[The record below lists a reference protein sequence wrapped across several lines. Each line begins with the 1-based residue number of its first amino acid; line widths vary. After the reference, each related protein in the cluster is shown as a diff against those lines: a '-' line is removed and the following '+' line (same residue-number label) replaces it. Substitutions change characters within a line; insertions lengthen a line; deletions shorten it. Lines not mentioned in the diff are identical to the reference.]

1 MLNPNAPSF
10 LPPWGSALGPLGSR
24 THYSR
29 VRPWQ
34 GLRKAPA
41 ARGGRP
47 RCRARSGRQVA
58 PGGGLLPRVVP
69 ARWTGRRGANHSG
82 SAGGPRSPTPSTQR
96 SRQVRRGGRTRAA
109 GPAAFRARAPPPA
122 SLEAPGSPAARSP
135 KTATMEAQAQ
145 GEWSPIVLRVAS
157 WRSERRFPA
166 PRNFALGR
174 SGWVPS
180 HTSATLRSCPRLRDK
195 SLLPKLGICCE
206 AGASRDAK
214 WRGLSAGN
222 APTECST
229 SFPSQCPLLP
239 LPRVPNLASARRTC
253 CAGSGIREAFPL
265 PLGEQEGSATPLGL
279 SRGLASRPEFELGG
293 ARWGGGCAETR
304 GSRLRQGLA
313 QPGLAFSGGRA
324 LPARDLQAIDA
335 CAPVSQGRGATSASS
350 PGGARR
356 VQGRSP
362 AASIPAPGVARCR
375 SPGGGVTKGSLGSWG
390 HTGTR
395 GRESV

>member
-1 MLNPNAPSF
+1 M
-10 LPPWGSALGPLGSR
+10 
-24 THYSR
+24 
-29 VRPWQ
+29 
-34 GLRKAPA
+34 
-41 ARGGRP
+41 
-47 RCRARSGRQVA
+47 A

-96 SRQVRRGGRTRAA
+96 SRQVRRGGRARAA

-145 GEWSPIVLRVAS
+145 GEWSPIALRVAS

-214 WRGLSAGN
+214 WRGLSSGN

-229 SFPSQCPLLP
+229 SFPSQCPLLL
-239 LPRVPNLASARRTC
+239 LPRFPNLASARRTC

-279 SRGLASRPEFELGG
+279 SRGGRPVPSSSWAARAGVG
-293 ARWGGGCAETR
+293 AARRPGAHGCAR
-304 GSRLRQGLA
+304 GLPSTDLPSEA
-313 QPGLAFSGGRA
+313 GRA
-324 LPARDLQAIDA
+324 LPARGSPSDRRVW
-335 CAPVSQGRGATSASS
+335 PRFPGRGATSASP

-356 VQGRSP
+356 VPGRSP
-362 AASIPAPGVARCR
+362 AASIPAPGVPRCR
-375 SPGGGVTKGSLGSWG
+375 SPWRRRHQRQPRVLGSYCDQG
-390 HTGTR
+390 
-395 GRESV
+395 

>member
-1 MLNPNAPSF
+1 M
-10 LPPWGSALGPLGSR
+10 
-24 THYSR
+24 
-29 VRPWQ
+29 
-34 GLRKAPA
+34 
-41 ARGGRP
+41 
-47 RCRARSGRQVA
+47 A

-96 SRQVRRGGRTRAA
+96 SRQVRRGGRARAA

-145 GEWSPIVLRVAS
+145 GEWSPIALRVAS

-214 WRGLSAGN
+214 WRGLSSGN

-229 SFPSQCPLLP
+229 SFPSQCPLLL
-239 LPRVPNLASARRTC
+239 LPRFPNLASARRTC

-279 SRGLASRPEFELGG
+279 SRGGRPVPSSSWAARAGVG
-293 ARWGGGCAETR
+293 AARRPGAHGCAR
-304 GSRLRQGLA
+304 GLPSTDLPSEAGERYP
-313 QPGLAFSGGRA
+313 PG
-324 LPARDLQAIDA
+324 DLQAIDA
-335 CAPVSQGRGATSASS
+335 CGHVSQVGEQPLPPRRAGRAGSRAAVR
-350 PGGARR
+350 PP
-356 VQGRSP
+356 RSP
-362 AASIPAPGVARCR
+362 LLGSPAVGA
-375 SPGGGVTKGSLGSWG
+375 PGGGVTNGSLGSWG
-390 HTGTR
+390 HTATR